1 MPQFVKTDMRQIIF
15 LEDFQKMVRH
25 IVWLKWCAIRP
36 FENVIA
42 FLIGTA
48 ELAAIFFLLRFGGKE
63 DTAGF
68 GGQREAAATALRL
81 GFVLLD
87 ACHHLTDGVPNQQAV
102 EANESISISIC

>member
-36 FENVIA
+36 FENVVI
-42 FLIGTA
+42 F
-48 ELAAIFFLLRFGGKE
+48 AISTSKLLTVFFLLGFGGKK
-63 DTAGF
+63 DTTRF
-68 GGQREAAATALRL
+68 CCQRETATAALRL